1 VGVDYA
7 REVAR
12 RGVNLILVAR
22 WADALERVA
31 KVTATGETLYQ
42 RMMTMSSAKVAN
54 IALKAL
60 LARSPLIVI
69 GRLNAFMAWSTPLM
83 PLTLAAAFANQLIKN

>member
-1 VGVDYA
+1 
-7 REVAR
+7 
-12 RGVNLILVAR
+12 
-22 WADALERVA
+22 
-31 KVTATGETLYQ
+31 
-42 RMMTMSSAKVAN
+42 MSSAKVAN

-83 PLTLAAAFANQLIKN
+83 PRTLAAALANQTRESPLALLFADAYHPPSIPGGIPLQLLLVRRFTLTHWRAVLLPSACRF

>member
-1 VGVDYA
+1 MGVDYA

-31 KVTATGETLYQ
+31 KVTATGQTLYQ
-42 RMMTMSSAKVAN
+42 RVMTMSSAKVAKYSSQS
-54 IALKAL
+54 ALCSKSANRNRPPERL
-60 LARSPLIVI
+60 HGLEHAFDAAYI
-69 GRLNAFMAWSTPLM
+69 GFSLRQSTY
-83 PLTLAAAFANQLIKN
+83 

>member
-1 VGVDYA
+1 MGVDYA

-31 KVTATGETLYQ
+31 KVTATGQTLYQ
-42 RMMTMSSAKVAN
+42 RMTTMSSAKVAN

-60 LARSPLIVI
+60 LARSPLNRNRPPECLHGLEHAFDAAYI
-69 GRLNAFMAWSTPLM
+69 GCSLCQSTY
-83 PLTLAAAFANQLIKN
+83 